1 MAAAESVRPVDV
13 VVGVV
18 SPFLSGPGKRL
29 DLVMPNMFMVDAS
42 WLGAEMEQGSYQVDR
57 RTNAVCS
64 GNSKSIGP
72 PPAPGLPTSSLF
84 GRTRFQ

>member
-18 SPFLSGPGKRL
+18 SAVLSGPGNRL

-42 WLGAEMEQGSYQVDR
+42 WQLVVGVRS
-57 RTNAVCS
+57 
-64 GNSKSIGP
+64 
-72 PPAPGLPTSSLF
+72 
-84 GRTRFQ
+84 